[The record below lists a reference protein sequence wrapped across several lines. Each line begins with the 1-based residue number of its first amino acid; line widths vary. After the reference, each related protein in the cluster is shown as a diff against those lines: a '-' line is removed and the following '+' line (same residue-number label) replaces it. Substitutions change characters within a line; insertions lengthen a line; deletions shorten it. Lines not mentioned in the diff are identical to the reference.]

1 MVLGFTGLGPQIAIG
16 LISVAIIV
24 VSAEKVVGKMQ
35 SVAKSFGISEVVI
48 ATTVISIG
56 TSLPEISVHIVG
68 SLNILSNPGNINSI
82 SSTVLGMNI
91 GSDIVQQTLI
101 MGSIIVLASLMK
113 GRDSFNFTHKFL
125 KRDYFPML
133 AAHITVLFMALN
145 GVIGQ
150 IEGIFLIV
158 LFVAYIYY
166 LYLKRD
172 EKILRHGNAEP
183 SEYPWRDLALAL
195 FGMMFLIYFSDI
207 FLQIVETLIVETG
220 VSGSMIG
227 VVTIGFVS
235 AMPEFITALSA
246 VRKGAEGLSL
256 GTLIGS
262 NITNPL
268 MGIGIGAAISSY
280 TVPEPLIVF
289 DLPVQILTA
298 LLLVVYLWNKERIG
312 DLIAPLFRTLGLEST
327 ANKFEESENG
337 VLTALGG
344 IILIT
349 IYIVYIVLRAL
360 YFQTDF

>member
-1 MVLGFTGLGPQIAIG
+1 
-16 LISVAIIV
+16 
-24 VSAEKVVGKMQ
+24 
-35 SVAKSFGISEVVI
+35 
-48 ATTVISIG
+48 
-56 TSLPEISVHIVG
+56 
-68 SLNILSNPGNINSI
+68 
-82 SSTVLGMNI
+82 
-91 GSDIVQQTLI
+91 
-101 MGSIIVLASLMK
+101 
-113 GRDSFNFTHKFL
+113 
-125 KRDYFPML
+125 
-133 AAHITVLFMALN
+133 
-145 GVIGQ
+145 
-150 IEGIFLIV
+150 
-158 LFVAYIYY
+158 
-166 LYLKRD
+166 
-172 EKILRHGNAEP
+172 
-183 SEYPWRDLALAL
+183 
-195 FGMMFLIYFSDI
+195 
-207 FLQIVETLIVETG
+207 
-220 VSGSMIG
+220 
-227 VVTIGFVS
+227 
-235 AMPEFITALSA
+235 MPEFITALSA